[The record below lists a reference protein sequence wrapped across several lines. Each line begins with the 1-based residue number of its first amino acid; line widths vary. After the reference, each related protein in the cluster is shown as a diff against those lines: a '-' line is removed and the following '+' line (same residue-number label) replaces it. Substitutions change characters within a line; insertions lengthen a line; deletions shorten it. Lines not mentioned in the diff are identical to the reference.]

1 MIRSIFVIVS
11 TLALSGCMYQT
22 VNLSDIQTAIKAC
35 GSFENIVEI
44 GASFYGSETALCIDR
59 TTHFLNADVWKVK

>member
-1 MIRSIFVIVS
+1 MIRSIFVIMS
-11 TLALSGCMYQT
+11 TLAFSGCTHQT

-44 GASFYGSETALCIDR
+44 EANYLGSETALCIDR